1 MRRLYRI
8 NLIVAALLLTSC
20 DNRVNVA
27 IEPTPVKIVAENAG
41 RGQLAQQGDLA
52 TISYRLMLPNGK
64 ELLHDSEF
72 RFLVDTKQ
80 PTVIQGIN
88 DTVVGM
94 RVGGTRTIDCPPRLH
109 WGRIGSGDGKIPP
122 NTNLIIRIKLLAL
135 E

>member
-1 MRRLYRI
+1 MRRLDRI
-8 NLIVAALLLTSC
+8 NLIIAALLLTGC

-27 IEPTPVKIVAENAG
+27 ITPTPVKIVAEDAG
-41 RGQLAQQGDLA
+41 RGRPVQNGDLA

-64 ELLHDSEF
+64 ELLHDPEF
-72 RFLVDTKQ
+72 KFLVDTKH

-88 DTVVGM
+88 DAVIGM

-109 WGRIGSGDGKIPP
+109 WGRKGSGDGAIPP
-122 NTNLIIRIKLLAL
+122 NTNLTIHIKLLAL

>member
-1 MRRLYRI
+1 MPRLDGI
-8 NLIVAALLLTSC
+8 NLIVAALLLTGC

-27 IEPTPVKIVAENAG
+27 IAPTPVKIVAENAG
-41 RGQLAQQGDLA
+41 RGRPVQQGDLA

-64 ELLHDSEF
+64 ELLHDPEF
-72 RFLVDTKQ
+72 KFLVDTKH

-88 DTVVGM
+88 DAVVGM

-122 NTNLIIRIKLLAL
+122 NTNLTIHIKLLAL

>member
-1 MRRLYRI
+1 MRCLDRI
-8 NLIVAALLLTSC
+8 NLIVAALLLTGC

-27 IEPTPVKIVAENAG
+27 INPTPVKIVAEQVG
-41 RGQLAQQGDLA
+41 RGRPVQHGDLA

-72 RFLVDTKQ
+72 KFLVDTKR

-88 DTVVGM
+88 DTVIGM
-94 RVGGTRTIDCPPRLH
+94 RIGGTRTIDCPPRLH
-109 WGRIGSGDGKIPP
+109 WGRLGSGDGKIPA

>member
-1 MRRLYRI
+1 MRRLDWI
-8 NLIVAALLLTSC
+8 NLIVAALLLTGC

-27 IEPTPVKIVAENAG
+27 IAPTPVKIVAEKAG
-41 RGQLAQQGDLA
+41 RGRPVRHGDLT
-52 TISYRLMLPNGK
+52 TISYRMMLPNGK

-72 RFLVDTKQ
+72 KFLVDTKQ

-88 DTVVGM
+88 DTVIGM

-109 WGRIGSGDGKIPP
+109 WGRLGSGDGAIPP

>member
-1 MRRLYRI
+1 MRRLDRI
-8 NLIVAALLLTSC
+8 NLIVAALLLTGC

-27 IEPTPVKIVAENAG
+27 IKPTPVKIIAEDAG
-41 RGQLAQQGDLA
+41 RGRSVQHGDLA

-64 ELLHDSEF
+64 ELLHDPEF
-72 RFLVDTKQ
+72 KFLVDSKQ
-80 PTVIQGIN
+80 PIVIQGIN
-88 DTVVGM
+88 DTVIGM

-109 WGRIGSGDGKIPP
+109 WGRTGSGDGKIPP